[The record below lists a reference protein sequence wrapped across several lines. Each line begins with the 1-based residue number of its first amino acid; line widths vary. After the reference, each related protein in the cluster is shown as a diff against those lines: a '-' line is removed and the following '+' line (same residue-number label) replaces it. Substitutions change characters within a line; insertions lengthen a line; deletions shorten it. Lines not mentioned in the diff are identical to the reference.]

1 MGRLC
6 RQASEESA
14 ERREAEKERDAL
26 AVKLR
31 VVEADAAAS
40 EQRANAL
47 EQQRNVL
54 AEEVKTLGLRL
65 EQQAMLLD
73 ESIVS
78 WSK

>member
-73 ESIVS
+73 ESLVS